1 MIKTRLVGLLSH
13 AKKYIVY
20 TILWQWLALFSQ
32 IAAVFTIAG
41 LIEAAVN
48 HSIDAA
54 RVQRAALILVAVVLV
69 RLLCEKMG
77 AKSSYMACVD
87 VKRVLR
93 EKIYDKLLRLGA
105 SYRDHVS
112 TAEIVQV
119 STEGVDQLETYFG
132 KYLPQLFYS
141 LLAPVTL
148 FIVLCRVSLKAS
160 VVLLV
165 CVPLIP
171 ISIVVVQ
178 KIAKKLLN
186 KYWSVYTGLGDSFLE
201 NLMGLTTLK
210 IYQADG
216 QKADEMDAESQ
227 RFRKITMKVL
237 TMQLN
242 STSVMDIV
250 AYGGAAVGMVVALS
264 EFANGALSVSGT
276 LSIILLASE
285 FFLPLR
291 LLGSFFHIA
300 MNGMAASDKIFR
312 ILDME
317 EPEEGGSLL
326 PDGALDI
333 EFSDVHFS
341 YGSGGREILK
351 GINLSLPAGHF
362 ISLVGESGCGKSTI
376 AGILSG
382 RNKGYAGSVTI
393 GGMELSDINETD
405 LMKHVVLVR
414 HNSYL
419 FAGTVADNLRMAK
432 RDATDEEMWNALDKV
447 NLKDFIESEDGLD
460 TVIQEK
466 AGNLSGGQSQ
476 RLGIARALL
485 ADAPVYIFDEATSN
499 IDADSEEI
507 IMNVIHEMAQTRT
520 ILLISHRL
528 ANVTDSD
535 KIYMLKGGAIAESGT
550 HEELMKLDGSYRH
563 LYESQMALENYGG
576 SMSEKVTSD
585 SLDREVQR

>member
-41 LIEAAVN
+41 LIEAAVD
-48 HSIDAA
+48 HSIDVLH
-54 RVQRAALILVAVVLV
+54 VQRAAVILMAVVVV

-87 VKRVLR
+87 VKRILR
-93 EKIYDKLLRLGA
+93 EKIYDKLLKLGA
-105 SYRDHVS
+105 SYRDRVS

-119 STEGVDQLETYFG
+119 STEGVEQLETYFG

-160 VVLLV
+160 VVLLI

-171 ISIVVVQ
+171 VSIVVVQ

-216 QKADEMDAESQ
+216 QKAEEMDAESQ

-250 AYGGAAVGMVVALS
+250 AYGGAAVGMVVALA
-264 EFANGALSVSGT
+264 EFADGALSVSGT

-317 EPEEGGSLL
+317 EPEDGGSVVH
-326 PDGALDI
+326 DGALDI
-333 EFSDVHFS
+333 EFADVHFS
-341 YGSGGREILK
+341 YGNDDREILK

-362 ISLVGESGCGKSTI
+362 VSLVGESGCGKSTI

-382 RNKGYAGSVTI
+382 RNRGYTGCVTI
-393 GGMELSDINETD
+393 GGMELAEVNETD

-432 RDATDEEMWNALDKV
+432 RDATDEELWNVLEKV
-447 NLKDFIESEDGLD
+447 NLKDFIESEAGLD

-466 AGNLSGGQSQ
+466 AGNLSGGQCQ

-485 ADAPVYIFDEATSN
+485 SDAPVYIFDEATSN
-499 IDADSEEI
+499 LDADSEEI
-507 IMNVIHEMAQTRT
+507 IMNVVHEMAKTKT
-520 ILLISHRL
+520 VLLISHRL

-535 KIYMLKGGAIAESGT
+535 MIYMLKGGAIAESGT
-550 HEELMKLDGSYRH
+550 HEKLMKLDGSYRH
-563 LYESQMALENYGG
+563 LYESQMALENYN
-576 SMSEKVTSD
+576 
-585 SLDREVQR
+585 SLDKEVQR

>member
-432 RDATDEEMWNALDKV
+432 RDATDEEMWNVLEKV

-535 KIYMLKGGAIAESGT
+535 MIYMLKDGAIAESGT

-576 SMSEKVTSD
+576 RMSEKVTSD

>member
-276 LSIILLASE
+276 LLIILLASE
-285 FFLPLR
+285 FFFPLR

-317 EPEEGGSLL
+317 EPEKGGSLL

-432 RDATDEEMWNALDKV
+432 RDATDGEMWNALDKV

-576 SMSEKVTSD
+576 RMSEKVTSD